1 MNAMDAYTYVLIPIL
16 IFCARIIDVS
26 IGTIRVIFI
35 SKGFKFFAPVLG
47 FFEVI
52 IWLLAIR
59 QILENLSN
67 VFCYIAYGAG
77 FAAGTY
83 VGIFLEEKL
92 SVGQVIV
99 RIITKKDANEM
110 LHQLKHA
117 NYNVTELDAIGNT
130 GRMKLFFIVVHR
142 QDVEDLVLLI
152 RRTNPNALYTIEDI
166 RYVSQDIPKHM
177 SRKRYFKFWR
187 KSK

>member
-1 MNAMDAYTYVLIPIL
+1 MDAYTYIVIPLLIL
-16 IFCARIIDVS
+16 FARIIDVS

-52 IWLLAIR
+52 IWLIAIR
-59 QILENLSN
+59 QIMENLSN

-83 VGIFLEEKL
+83 VGIMLEEKL

-99 RIITKKDANEM
+99 RIITKSHASELLD
-110 LHQLKHA
+110 QLKHS
-117 NYNVTELDAIGNT
+117 NYNVTELDATGNA
-130 GRMKLFFIVVHR
+130 GKVKLFFIVVHR

-152 RRTNPNALYTIEDI
+152 RKTHPNAFYTIEDI
-166 RYVSQDIPKHM
+166 RYVSQDMPKHM
-177 SRKRYFKFWR
+177 SRKRYFTFW
-187 KSK
+187 